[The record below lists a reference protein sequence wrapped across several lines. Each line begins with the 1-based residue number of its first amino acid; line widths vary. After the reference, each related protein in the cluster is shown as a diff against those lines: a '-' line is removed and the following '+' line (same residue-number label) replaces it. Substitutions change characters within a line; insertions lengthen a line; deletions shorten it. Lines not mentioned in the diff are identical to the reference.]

1 MAKKKLTPREE
12 KGARTREAIY
22 EASVTLF
29 TKKGYD
35 NVTVD
40 DICHKVGV
48 TKGAFYYHFKSKD
61 QVLREKFL
69 DIDDFTRDL
78 LEEFSNI
85 DDFIEKLY
93 AHSEAIMTFIS
104 DLGLNWTKLV
114 FHAEIGPDTKRP
126 YLSNLKRPVYHNNAA
141 LLREGQER
149 GLIRNDKTSEEMA
162 LLIVHS
168 YRGVIY
174 DWCLSN
180 GAYDLVETSKEL
192 LDILIEGLL
201 VR

>member
-12 KGARTREAIY
+12 KGMKTRQDIY
-22 EASVTLF
+22 EASVALF
-29 TKKGYD
+29 TKRGYD

-69 DIDDFTRDL
+69 DIDVFTMDLIEDISDIGDFLD
-78 LEEFSNI
+78 
-85 DDFIEKLY
+85 KLR
-93 AHSEAIMTFIS
+93 AHSRGVMQFIA
-104 DLGLNWTKLV
+104 DLGLKWTKLV

-126 YLSNLKRPVYHNNAA
+126 YLSNLKRPVYNNTAS
-141 LLREGQER
+141 LLREGQES
-149 GLIRNDKTSEEMA
+149 GLVRTDKTCEEMA
-162 LLIVHS
+162 LMIIHC
-168 YRGVIY
+168 YRGLIY

-180 GAYDLVETSKEL
+180 GAYDLVEASDDL
-192 LDILIEGLL
+192 VDMLSDGLL
-201 VR
+201 V